1 LHTGFKEKMSLVAFR
16 LVSWSMIAV
25 CLWMIHG
32 FSQQDASRSDALSL
46 EVTDVVARVLKP
58 EGKINRSS
66 GSYQKLHD
74 HVRKGAHTMEYA
86 LLAMAALLAL
96 TPSRI
101 RPALQPLIVLLFC
114 FAFAGYDEWSQTMSL
129 GRSPAFRDVAIDT
142 AGALLG
148 CLAMLFLRW
157 MAVWALR
164 AQQYRQQTRR

>member
-1 LHTGFKEKMSLVAFR
+1 LRTGFKEKVSLFVFR
-16 LVSWSMIAV
+16 LVSWSLIAV
-25 CLWMIHG
+25 CLWMIHS

-46 EVTDVVARVLKP
+46 EVTDVVSRVIKP
-58 EGKINRSS
+58 QGRINRSS
-66 GSYQKLHD
+66 GSYQKLHGY
-74 HVRKGAHTMEYA
+74 VRKGAHTLEYA
-86 LLAMAALLAL
+86 LLAMAAMLAL

-101 RPALQPLIVLLFC
+101 RPSIQPLVVLLFC

-129 GRSPAFRDVAIDT
+129 GRNPALRDVAIDT

-164 AQQYRQQTRR
+164 AQQYRQQARR